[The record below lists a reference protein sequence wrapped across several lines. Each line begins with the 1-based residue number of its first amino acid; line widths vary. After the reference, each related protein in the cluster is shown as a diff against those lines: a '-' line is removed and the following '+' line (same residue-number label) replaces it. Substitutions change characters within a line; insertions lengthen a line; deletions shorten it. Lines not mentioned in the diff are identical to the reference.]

1 LKNEMDKVMLELSE
15 VRNLRDGFDSLLPE
29 DSRVFCFCEDDGRFD
44 ELMLMVYQAVPVTN

>member
-1 LKNEMDKVMLELSE
+1 MLELSE